1 MRVKMTRKMNEK
13 NKENKTKKVKEDK
26 KQKEEDKKEKE
37 GLDVMLPP
45 PHLYP
50 PEKIRACTSDVVSE
64 QKMHQEEG
72 ITVASRLL
80 RFHRVSS
87 RRSLSPER
95 YPNSGIAVPDW
106 ECLDR
111 SSSELL
117 ATSIPQKSP
126 SRLRNCWIED
136 EEEWNRDSDDDC
148 REWNGGFD
156 LQAGGLD

>member
-37 GLDVMLPP
+37 GS
-45 PHLYP
+45 
-50 PEKIRACTSDVVSE
+50 RACTSDVVSE

-95 YPNSGIAVPDW
+95 YPNSGIAVP
-106 ECLDR
+106 
-111 SSSELL
+111 
-117 ATSIPQKSP
+117 
-126 SRLRNCWIED
+126 
-136 EEEWNRDSDDDC
+136 
-148 REWNGGFD
+148 
-156 LQAGGLD
+156 

>member
-1 MRVKMTRKMNEK
+1 MHHYPSKIIRHGRSDCPRMTKRVAATRL
-13 NKENKTKKVKEDK
+13 T
-26 KQKEEDKKEKE
+26 
-37 GLDVMLPP
+37 
-45 PHLYP
+45 
-50 PEKIRACTSDVVSE
+50 IF
-64 QKMHQEEG
+64 HQH
-72 ITVASRLL
+72 RLL
-80 RFHRVSS
+80 KIPATRPRPGL
-87 RRSLSPER
+87 RRRGFGGDGFVVVVIEAGNVVVR
-95 YPNSGIAVPDW
+95 DW

-156 LQAGGLD
+156 LQARGLD